1 MTSSPLPI
9 SVCLIAGPEVLRI
22 RRCLAS
28 VAGWTSEIIVV
39 INEEVTDGTAEIAA
53 GFGARVF
60 REPWKGHIAQ
70 KNSAADK
77 ATQPWILALDADEVV
92 SPALRQEMTS
102 LFRRSAELDR
112 HQAYSFPRCSYYC
125 GRWIRHGDWYPDR
138 QTRLWRRLTA
148 HWGGEDPHDKLLA
161 TGPVGRLRG
170 DLLHYTNES
179 INQHLQKIVRFSDE
193 FVRQRRAH
201 GQPPRWSDL
210 AVRPLWRFVRAYV
223 FRLGFLDGWPGYYI
237 AWLNAFSALTRY
249 CKLYEL
255 QLPPARPDED
265 LPRH

>member
-1 MTSSPLPI
+1 MSQPLPI
-9 SVCLIAGPEVLRI
+9 SVCLIAGAEARRI
-22 RRCLAS
+22 RPCLAS

-70 KNSAADK
+70 KNSAAEK

-92 SPALRQEMTS
+92 SPALRREIET
-102 LFRRSAELDR
+102 LFARPAQLQRFSA
-112 HQAYSFPRCSYYC
+112 YNFPRCSFYC

-148 HWGGEDPHDKLLA
+148 KWGGEDPHDKLLA
-161 TGPVGRLRG
+161 TGPVGKLRG
-170 DLLHYTNES
+170 DLLHYTNDS

-193 FVRQRRAH
+193 FVRQRQAAGRA
-201 GQPPRWSDL
+201 PRWSDL
-210 AVRPLWRFVRAYV
+210 AIRPVWRFLRAYF

-255 QLPPARPDED
+255 QLSPARPDED
-265 LPRH
+265 LPHH